1 MRLTDA
7 QLKRVYTHAQEV
19 YPRECCGFLI
29 GEPGEGGA
37 VHQVVPGTNLA
48 PEERADRFEMDP
60 LDILRAEER
69 AEAAGLAVIGYYH
82 SHPDWPA
89 IPSQED
95 LRWAWPGPRYLL
107 VAVHR
112 GRPLDARVWLLEED
126 ETGKR
131 FVPGRLE
138 IAAADASAT

>member
-1 MRLTDA
+1 MRITDA
-7 QLKRVYTHAQEV
+7 QLKRVYAHARET

-29 GEPGEGGA
+29 GAPAGGGT
-37 VHQVVPGTNLA
+37 VRCVVPGKNLA
-48 PEERADRFEMDP
+48 TERADRFEMDP

-82 SHPDWPA
+82 SHPDGPA

-107 VAVHR
+107 VAVHQ

-126 ETGKR
+126 PAGKR

-138 IAAADASAT
+138 IVAAGESAT